1 MLVIDSNIFVSAL
14 DPVDR
19 FHTECK
25 PLFDRVIRFE
35 VEAVCPASVLVEVTS
50 VLRRRMGSAE
60 IARYVWRNLRKLPS
74 VHWLEMSLEVAE
86 RMCEIVSRTGLRAG
100 DAAVLQVAVDL
111 GVPLVTKDREF
122 WEKRLAG
129 VLLFEPAELER

>member
-1 MLVIDSNIFVSAL
+1 
-14 DPVDR
+14 
-19 FHTECK
+19 
-25 PLFDRVIRFE
+25 
-35 VEAVCPASVLVEVTS
+35 
-50 VLRRRMGSAE
+50 
-60 IARYVWRNLRKLPS
+60 
-74 VHWLEMSLEVAE
+74 MSLEVAE